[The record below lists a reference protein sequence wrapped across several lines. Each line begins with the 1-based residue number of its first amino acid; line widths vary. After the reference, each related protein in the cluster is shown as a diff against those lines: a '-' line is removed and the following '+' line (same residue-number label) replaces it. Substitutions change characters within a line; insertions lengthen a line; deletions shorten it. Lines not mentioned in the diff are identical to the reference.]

1 MINFLSKMF
10 GFDQK
15 ILIFLSSRAFSYL
28 SYPITLT
35 MIIKFLSPE
44 QQGYYYTFLTLLGLS
59 MFLELGLGIILTNF
73 ASHEFSNLKW
83 DKNNNLIGNSLSLGR
98 SYSLIQRTIFWFIS
112 LAILFFILMV
122 GVGIFF
128 FGEFSLDNSIFLS
141 WVLFLIVF
149 SPGLIIS
156 PLLSILQGFQKI
168 KEVQFVIFLQVF
180 FSILFFWIALLYDLG
195 LNALVV
201 QFLVQ
206 NIISFLYLLI
216 KYPSLIIK
224 SLSSSNN
231 LFSWRQEVLPLQI
244 KTGFTWLVSYLGLNL
259 LVPFSFK
266 IFGPVIAGQLGM
278 SFKISEIVSIICLAW
293 VNTRVPEM
301 GQIIAKNNIKQFNKL
316 FYSTLRSVVI
326 VGALFSVSIF
336 GLLSVID
343 NFGIDNFL
351 NRILPINFIML
362 LIFGYYMF
370 SISNY
375 FSMTIRAFKDEK
387 MIMPNLIALFVY
399 IVAISASLTL
409 NDYKFLIISFFI
421 TNFFIILPFSI
432 LFIRKT
438 LQEKEFI

>member
-1 MINFLSKMF
+1 MINSFLELL
-10 GFDQK
+10 GFDK
-15 ILIFLSSRAFSYL
+15 KVLIFLSSKAFSYI

-35 MIIKFLSPE
+35 MLIKFLSPE
-44 QQGYYYTFLTLLGLS
+44 EQGYYYTFLTLLGLS

-83 DKNNNLIGNSLSLGR
+83 NHNNLIGNSSSLDR
-98 SYSLIQRTIFWFIS
+98 SYSLIKKTILWFTL
-112 LAILFFILMV
+112 LALLFFILMIGI
-122 GVGIFF
+122 GVFF
-128 FGEFSLDNSIFLS
+128 FGEFNLKNDIFLT
-141 WVLFLIVF
+141 WILFLGVF

-156 PLLSILQGFQKI
+156 PLLSILQGFQRI
-168 KEVQFVIFLQVF
+168 KEVQFIIFLQVF
-180 FSILFFWIALLYDLG
+180 FSILCFWIALFFEFGLY
-195 LNALVV
+195 ALVV

-206 NIISFLYLLI
+206 NIISLLYLSF
-216 KYPSLIIK
+216 KYPNLIIK

-231 LFSWRQEVLPLQI
+231 LFSWRKEILSLQI

-301 GQIIAKNNIKQFNKL
+301 GQIIAKNDKEKFNKL
-316 FYSTLRSVVI
+316 FYLTLRSVVI
-326 VGALFSVSIF
+326 VGALFSAFIF
-336 GLLSVID
+336 GLLNIID

-351 NRILPINFIML
+351 NRILPINFIMF

-399 IVAISASLTL
+399 IVAISASLAL